1 MVDETLPKK
10 LAELKESGAMSSD
23 PKNILILMELIKQAS
38 LENEDLKEELENI
51 DTVTAQMMVIDK
63 DFKWWIRLGDGDFD
77 YGEGEDESASFSMKS
92 DWKTI
97 SGVLVGEIDGTAAYL
112 AGSLKMEGN
121 LQNSMAFGDYFEFA
135 MDIIAELGYWKA
147 K

>member
-1 MVDETLPKK
+1 MVDESLPKK
-10 LAELKESGAMSSD
+10 LAELKESGALSSD
-23 PKNILILMELIKQAS
+23 PKNILILMELIKQVS

-51 DTVTAQMMVIDK
+51 DTVTAQMMVMDK
-63 DFKWWIRLGDGDFD
+63 NFKWWIRLGDGDFD
-77 YGEGEDESASFSMKS
+77 YGEGEDENASFAMKS

-135 MDIIAELGYWKA
+135 MDIMAELGYWKP

>member
-1 MVDETLPKK
+1 MVDESLPKK
-10 LAELKESGAMSSD
+10 LAELKESGALSSD
-23 PKNILILMELIKQAS
+23 PKNILILMELIKQVS

-51 DTVTAQMMVIDK
+51 DSVIAQMMVMDK
-63 DFKWWIRLGDGDFD
+63 NFKWWIRLGDGDFD
-77 YGEGEDESASFSMKS
+77 YGEGEDENASFTMKS

-121 LQNSMAFGDYFEFA
+121 LQNSMGFGDYFEFA
-135 MDIIAELGYWKA
+135 MEIMAELGYWKP